1 MRLTTFGP
9 AIAITLLGFVIAWQ
23 FVNPAPPTTV
33 TIATGH
39 EDGAYY
45 LFAQRYREQLAAEG
59 IELIIRSTAGS
70 VENIHLLEDTSAD
83 IDLAFVQGGTG
94 DHAGSDGITALGSLY
109 HEPLWV
115 FYRSAEPVSRLTE
128 LRDMRSAVG
137 SNGSGTYAITRK
149 LLAAN
154 GIDPGSHAIRQ
165 IGGNAAAEALLQ
177 GEVDAAF
184 FVAAPEAPVIQT
196 LLHTPGVHL
205 MSFDRDA
212 AYIRRYPYISGIT
225 LPEGVIDL
233 QANIPPQD
241 TVLLAP
247 TANLVARDDFHPAL
261 VSLLLQI
268 ATRVHGS
275 GDLLAGPGEFPNN
288 RNTEFPL
295 DPDARRYYKHGT
307 PFLQRYLSFRTAN
320 LIDRLKVMLVPL
332 LTLLIPLLKIMPP
345 AYRWQV
351 RKKIYRWY
359 TELRTLDIEHPEQ
372 APAAQLRDLLQRLE
386 SIEEDVRQ
394 VNVPLSYSDELYN
407 LRQHIRLVR
416 RKLLHARTNCVH

>member
-9 AIAITLLGFVIAWQ
+9 AIVITLLGFVIAWQ
-23 FVNPAPPTTV
+23 FVNPAPPTTI

-45 LFAQRYREQLAAEG
+45 LFAQRYRELLADEG
-59 IELIIRSTAGS
+59 IELLIRSTAGS
-70 VENIHLLEDTSAD
+70 VENIHLLEDPSAG

-94 DHAGSDGITALGSLY
+94 DHATSDGITALGSLY

-115 FYRSAEPVSRLTE
+115 FYRGTSPLSRLTG
-128 LRDMRSAVG
+128 LQDKRIAAG
-137 SNGSGTYAITRK
+137 TAGSGTYAIART

-154 GIDPGSHAIRQ
+154 QIDTGSSAIQ
-165 IGGNAAAEALLQ
+165 QLGGQAAARALLQ
-177 GEVDAAF
+177 DKVDAAF
-184 FVAAPEAPVIQT
+184 FVASPKAPVIQA
-196 LLHTPGVHL
+196 LLHEPEIHL
-205 MSFDRDA
+205 LSFERSA
-212 AYIRRYPYISGIT
+212 AYVRRYPFISGIT

-233 QANIPPQD
+233 HANIPPQD
-241 TVLLAP
+241 SLLLAP
-247 TANLVARDDFHPAL
+247 TANLVAHHDFHPAL

-268 ATRVHGS
+268 ATRVHG
-275 GDLLAGPGEFPNN
+275 GGGLIARPGEFPND

-295 DPDARRYYKHGT
+295 DPDAVRYYKHGT
-307 PFLQRYLSFRTAN
+307 PFLQRYLSFWTAN

-332 LTLLIPLLKIMPP
+332 LTLLIPLIKIMPP

-359 TELRTLDIEHPEQ
+359 TELRSLDIEHPEQ
-372 APAAQLRDLLQRLE
+372 APAAELSDLLQRLG
-386 SIEEDVRQ
+386 SMEEDVRH
-394 VNVPLSYSDELYN
+394 VSVPLSYTDELYN

-416 RKLLHARTNCVH
+416 RKLQRVLDS

>member
-23 FVNPAPPTTV
+23 FVNPAPPTTI

-70 VENIHLLEDTSAD
+70 VENIHLLEDASTD

-94 DHAGSDGITALGSLY
+94 DHAGADGITALGSLY

-115 FYRSAEPVSRLTE
+115 FYRSAEPVSRLTD
-128 LRDMRSAVG
+128 LLDMRIAAG

-154 GIDPGSHAIRQ
+154 GIDTGSHAIRQ

-177 GEVDAAF
+177 DEVDAAF
-184 FVAAPEAPVIQT
+184 FVAAPQAPVIQT
-196 LLHTPGVHL
+196 LLHAPGVRL
-205 MSFDRDA
+205 MSFDRDTA
-212 AYIRRYPYISGIT
+212 SIRRYPYISGIT

-233 QANIPPQD
+233 HANIPPQD

-268 ATRVHGS
+268 ASRVHGG

-295 DPDARRYYKHGT
+295 DPDALRYYKHGS
-307 PFLQRYLSFRTAN
+307 PFLQRYLPFWTAN

-372 APAAQLRDLLQRLE
+372 APAAQLRELLQRLE

-416 RKLLHARTNCVH
+416 RKLLHTHSS